1 MFSSFIEPKVR
12 LGELLVERHHITQA
26 QLDDAVRQQ
35 SINPL
40 PLGELLILNG
50 AISRR
55 QMQRTLKWQ
64 SLVRVAAV
72 VTSFSL
78 APVAFAQGEGM
89 AIPQANVAGEEQV
102 LEYGS
107 RPATTQILSL
117 LLSLNAMDPISYAI
131 DRTYQLETPRTNDN
145 LLAKFTSGVKFHVGT
160 PLVSLLKG
168 RYDGG
173 VDTYTQG
180 IAYKARWTE
189 QSVKLGMHYQF

>member
-1 MFSSFIEPKVR
+1 MFRSFSMPKAR
-12 LGELLVERHHITQA
+12 LGELLVERHHITQS

-35 SINPL
+35 NINPL

-50 AISRR
+50 VISRQ

-72 VTSFSL
+72 VTSFTL
-78 APVAFAQGEGM
+78 APVAFAQGSGLAM
-89 AIPQANVAGEEQV
+89 QQTPVAAEEQE
-102 LEYGS
+102 LEYGL

-117 LLSLNAMDPISYAI
+117 LLSLNGMESVGYAI
-131 DRTYQLETPRTNDN
+131 DRSYALEPSPADDS
-145 LLAKFTSGVKFHVGT
+145 LLSSFATGVKFHVGA

-173 VDTYTQG
+173 VDAFTHG

-189 QSVKLGMHYQF
+189 QSLKLGVHYQF